1 MTSEEKEYY
10 WKYRAL
16 MLALELEINSLER
29 QIKESEAKYH
39 GELNGNIIA
48 IYERG
53 KRDTQKV
60 TVDMLKRWRNS

>member
-16 MLALELEINSLER
+16 MLALELEIKSLER

-39 GELNGNIIA
+39 GELNGNVIA

-53 KRDTQKV
+53 KRDAQKE
-60 TVDMLKRWRNS
+60 TVDKLKRWRNS

>member
-16 MLALELEINSLER
+16 MLALELEIKSLER
-29 QIKESEAKYH
+29 QIKESEEKYH

-53 KRDTQKV
+53 KRDAQKG
-60 TVDMLKRWRNS
+60 TLETLRRWRNS